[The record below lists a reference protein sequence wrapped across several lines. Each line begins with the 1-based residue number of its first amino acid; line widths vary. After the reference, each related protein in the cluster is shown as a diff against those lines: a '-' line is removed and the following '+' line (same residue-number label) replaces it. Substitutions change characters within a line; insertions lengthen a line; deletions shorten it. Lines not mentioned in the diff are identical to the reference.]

1 MEERWISIL
10 GAFVSNANKPKPNWK
25 QKQKEKKRKK
35 ESTQQNPPLARFLV
49 SSFSPFKLLSFM
61 PFPPSSSSSFLFLF
75 QVLSLSISLS
85 LPLFFSN
92 LVLHLFIFR
101 FYVFVFLI
109 GVSFLVV
116 LWICSFSRFSSII
129 TPSSSSFRVVGS
141 ACGWN
146 NEICVSALNL
156 FFEFEIFVVSGT
168 FAISVFGLF
177 SRFTFVVVLHVF
189 LSFFFFFFFFLFF
202 FFFFFFFF
210 YIFLFDVLF
219 VFLDFKFMCCFC
231 RLSLIICK
239 IRNGAMNLEI
249 AGLHWRWK
257 IGLLLD

>member
-1 MEERWISIL
+1 MKGLKKI
-10 GAFVSNANKPKPNWK
+10 K
-25 QKQKEKKRKK
+25 QKLEEGSGRKMNFYFGCFRFQCQQTKTKLKTKKKRKK
-35 ESTQQNPPLARFLV
+35 DSTQQNPPLARFLV

-61 PFPPSSSSSFLFLF
+61 PFPPSSSSFFLFLF
-75 QVLSLSISLS
+75 QVLSLSFSLS
-85 LPLFFSN
+85 LTLFFSN

-101 FYVFVFLI
+101 FYVFLFLI
-109 GVSFLVV
+109 GVSFHLV

-189 LSFFFFFFFFLFF
+189 LSVFFFFISSFLT
-202 FFFFFFFF
+202 F
-210 YIFLFDVLF
+210 YLCSWILNLCA
-219 VFLDFKFMCCFC
+219 VF
-231 RLSLIICK
+231 
-239 IRNGAMNLEI
+239 
-249 AGLHWRWK
+249 AGYPW
-257 IGLLLD
+257 

>member
-1 MEERWISIL
+1 MKGLKKI
-10 GAFVSNANKPKPNWK
+10 K
-25 QKQKEKKRKK
+25 QKLEEGSGRKMNFYFGCFRFQCQQTKTKLKTKTKRKK

-61 PFPPSSSSSFLFLF
+61 PFPPSSSSFFLFLF

-189 LSFFFFFFFFLFF
+189 LSFFFFFLYLPFWRS
-202 FFFFFFFF
+202 
-210 YIFLFDVLF
+210 ICVLGF
-219 VFLDFKFMCCFC
+219 
-231 RLSLIICK
+231 
-239 IRNGAMNLEI
+239 
-249 AGLHWRWK
+249 
-257 IGLLLD
+257 

>member
-1 MEERWISIL
+1 MKGLKKI
-10 GAFVSNANKPKPNWK
+10 K
-25 QKQKEKKRKK
+25 QKLEEGSGRKMNFYFGCFRFQCQQTKTKLKTKTKRKK

-61 PFPPSSSSSFLFLF
+61 PFPPSSSSFFLFLF

-101 FYVFVFLI
+101 FYVFFFLI

-168 FAISVFGLF
+168 YAISVFGLF

-189 LSFFFFFFFFLFF
+189 LSFFFFFFISSFLT
-202 FFFFFFFF
+202 F
-210 YIFLFDVLF
+210 YLCSWILNLCA
-219 VFLDFKFMCCFC
+219 VF
-231 RLSLIICK
+231 
-239 IRNGAMNLEI
+239 
-249 AGLHWRWK
+249 AGYPW
-257 IGLLLD
+257 